1 MLLTIQ
7 EFLKRR
13 PDMEVHMESAI
24 QSAINSSFILLD
36 GECAGL
42 ISQVQAYRD
51 SGESDI
57 NNEYYRSDFEIS
69 QLKYVYCI

>member
-13 PDMEVHMESAI
+13 PDMEVHMENAI

-42 ISQVQAYRD
+42 ISQVQSYIRTITTCYA
-51 SGESDI
+51 
-57 NNEYYRSDFEIS
+57 
-69 QLKYVYCI
+69 L